1 MPTPCCA
8 FWATIRLM
16 LPDYQEIE
24 YYDVLILGAGPAG
37 ATCALRLR
45 DSGLKVLLLDKAVF
59 PRDKICG
66 DAVGGRSMKVLA
78 GICPEAAEDI
88 RALPEKT
95 SSRRTRMDF
104 GLKRSFEISWVLEA
118 YCCRRVDFDNAL
130 LEGVKKYAP
139 EIGIREGFLVNS
151 LEKTDQAYVVGNKTS
166 AQYFKTRM
174 LVACD
179 GSQSFVAKTL
189 NGSKIRLKD
198 HAAAVRAYYSN
209 VKGMEAER
217 TEIFMLP
224 QFAPGYLWVFPIT
237 DKISNV
243 GFGMLSDSIS
253 RKKVNLKTQLQAFIQ
268 ASPELRE
275 RFAGSE
281 QLGKLEGFGLALG
294 SHRPRMSGDHFL
306 LAGDAASLVDPLS
319 GDGISNAIISG
330 RVAADTVREAFAQ
343 QRFDAAFLQ
352 RYEKN
357 LFRIIGAEMRRNTL
371 IMRLLTNAP
380 ALVKIGAWVLGFR
393 WAQWVVRRVL

>member
-1 MPTPCCA
+1 MPTLCCVS
-8 FWATIRLM
+8 WATTRPM
-16 LPDYQEIE
+16 HPDHPEIE
-24 YYDVLILGAGPAG
+24 TFDVLILGAGPAG

-45 DSGLKVLLLDKAVF
+45 DSGLKVLLLDKAIF

-78 GICPEAAEDI
+78 GICPELAEDI
-88 RALPEKT
+88 RALPEK
-95 SSRRTRMDF
+95 SDSRRTRMDF
-104 GLKRSFEISWVLEA
+104 GLARSFEISWVLEA

-139 EIGIREGFLVNS
+139 ETTIREGFLVNS
-151 LEKTDQAYVVGNKTS
+151 LEKVEAAYVVGNKAS
-166 AQYFKTRM
+166 GRYFKTRM

-179 GSQSFVAKTL
+179 GTQSFVAKTL

-198 HAAAVRAYYSN
+198 HAAAVRTYFSG
-209 VKGMEAER
+209 VKGMVADR

-253 RKKVNLKTQLQAFIQ
+253 RKKVNLKAQLQAFIQ

-275 RFAGSE
+275 RFADSE

-319 GDGISNAIISG
+319 GDGISNAVVSG
-330 RVAADTVREAFAQ
+330 RVAAETVVAAFAQ
-343 QRFDAAFLQ
+343 QDFSAAFLK
-352 RYEKN
+352 RYEKE

-371 IMRLLTNAP
+371 IMRILTNAP
-380 ALVKIGAWVLGFR
+380 ALVKIGAWLLGFR
-393 WAQWVVRRVL
+393 WAQWLVRRVL